1 MYRVFL
7 LFFYLLVTLDTSRRR
22 SVFHPSVT
30 IKQGYLW
37 KRRWGHGKFMT
48 SFIFKKRYFWLK
60 YDTLAYAKKPNDQV
74 RLYRAIRTRHCLR
87 WLVMLISAC
96 GSYVDRFW

>member
-1 MYRVFL
+1 MTNNLLEYSFL
-7 LFFYLLVTLDTSRRR
+7 DLLLVTQDTTRRR

-37 KRRWGHGKFMT
+37 KRRWDHVKFMSSYT
-48 SFIFKKRYFWLK
+48 FKKRYFWLK

-74 RLYRAIRTRHCLR
+74 GIPRVGKAYPRILLS
-87 WLVMLISAC
+87 LVFLS
-96 GSYVDRFW
+96 